1 MMNLPF
7 WSVDRAAGLI
17 LVLSTLVQL
26 PGLIMFWLR
35 AGHKGGAP
43 RSPAHYAWER
53 TFIAAWAVLSAV
65 GFVLLRESMQN
76 GPGQILAVAGSAAYF
91 FGSVLLA
98 TAEILSPAVGYGKI
112 YRLAASYVVIAFLAQ
127 AVLGVAVIQSGLVGA
142 WIGWAS
148 IVWNIAWLVIL
159 PLISRRDIYFPI
171 LHSLMPLVAGIALL
185 LK

>member
-1 MMNLPF
+1 MMDLPF
-7 WSVDRAAGLI
+7 LSFDHVAGLI
-17 LVLSTLVQL
+17 LVLSNLVQL

-43 RSPAHYAWER
+43 RSPTHYAWER
-53 TFIAAWAVLSAV
+53 TFIAAWVVLSAV
-65 GFVLLRESMQN
+65 GFVLLQETMQN

-98 TAEILSPAVGYGKI
+98 TAEILSPAEGYGKI
-112 YRLAASYVVIAFLAQ
+112 YRLAAGYVIIAFLAQ
-127 AVLGVAVIQSGLVGA
+127 AVLGVAMLQSGLLGA

-159 PLISRRDIYFPI
+159 PLISPRDIYFPI
-171 LHSLMPLVAGIALL
+171 LHSLMPLVVGVALL